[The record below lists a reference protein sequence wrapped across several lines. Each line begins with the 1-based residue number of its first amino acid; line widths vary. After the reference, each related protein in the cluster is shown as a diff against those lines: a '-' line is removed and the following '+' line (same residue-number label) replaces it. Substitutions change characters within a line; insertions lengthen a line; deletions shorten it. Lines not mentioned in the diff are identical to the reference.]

1 MFKNFSLSNYIQI
14 NNKKLRVDQDVMWIS
29 DAFLDIYVNYL
40 VKCEMIVNI
49 INLVKWTSSIYKC
62 DNCIELKRKE
72 ICRIY

>member
-1 MFKNFSLSNYIQI
+1 MFKNFSLSNYIQT
-14 NNKKLRVDQDVMWIS
+14 NNKKLRVDQDVMWLS

-62 DNCIELKRKE
+62 DIV
-72 ICRIY
+72 